1 MSDQIL
7 VLNSGSSSIKFAL
20 FTAAPEPVR
29 GLHGNISGL
38 GVSPAVRAWD
48 GNGNPLRAQLPG
60 EGPQQRDHAAAL
72 RWLLDWLNLEERGGQ
87 LVGAGHRVVHGGARH
102 AEPVRIGPGMLD
114 ELEQLTPLASLH
126 QPHNLVAIRALG
138 KALPGLPQVACFD
151 TAFHR
156 TQPAVAQDFALPREI
171 TVAGVR
177 RYGFHGLSYE
187 HIASVLPRHLGTR
200 AGGRVIVA
208 HLGSGASLCA
218 MKNCASVAT
227 TMGFTTLD
235 GLMMGTRCGAIDPGV
250 LLYFM
255 RERGMSAAEIEDLLS
270 RRSGLLGVSG
280 LSGDVRELLASDD
293 PRAREALELFVY
305 RAARE
310 LGSLAAALAGLDA
323 LVFTAG
329 VGEHAAPIRA
339 MICERARWL
348 GVELDGDANS
358 RHERIISRAG
368 SPVTVCVIPTD
379 EEAVIARHTGRLLG
393 AGGA

>member
-7 VLNSGSSSIKFAL
+7 VLNSGSSSVKFAL
-20 FTAAPEPVR
+20 FTASAEPDR
-29 GLHGNISGL
+29 GLHGDISGL
-38 GVSPAVRAWD
+38 GASPAVRAWD
-48 GNGNPLRAQLPG
+48 GNGNELPVQFAADGAHPL
-60 EGPQQRDHAAAL
+60 DHPAAL
-72 RWLLDWLNLEERGGQ
+72 RWLLEWLNLDERGAH
-87 LVGAGHRVVHGGARH
+87 LIGAGHRVVHGGARH
-102 AEPVRIGPGMLD
+102 AAPVRVGPGVLD
-114 ELEQLTPLASLH
+114 ELERLTPLASLH
-126 QPHNLVAIRALG
+126 QPHNLAAIRALG
-138 KALPGLPQVACFD
+138 QALPRLPQVACFD

-156 TQPAVAQDFALPREI
+156 TQAAAAQGFALPREI
-171 TVAGVR
+171 TAAGVR

-187 HIASVLPRHLGTR
+187 HIASVLPRHLGKR
-200 AGGRVIVA
+200 AEGRVIVA

-218 MKNCASVAT
+218 LKNCVSVAT

-293 PRAREALELFVY
+293 PRAREALEMFAY

-310 LGSLAAALAGLDA
+310 LGSLAAALEGLDA

-339 MICERARWL
+339 MICEYARWL
-348 GVELDGDANS
+348 GVELDGKANS
-358 RHERIISRAG
+358 HNERIISQTG
-368 SPVTVCVIPTD
+368 SRVTVCVIPTD
-379 EEAVIARHTGRLLG
+379 EEAVIARHTYRLLG
-393 AGGA
+393 VGGA

>member
-7 VLNSGSSSIKFAL
+7 VLNSGSSSVKFAL
-20 FTAAPEPVR
+20 FTALAEPVR
-29 GLHGNISGL
+29 GLHGDISGL
-38 GVSPAVRAWD
+38 GASPAVRAWD
-48 GNGNPLRAQLPG
+48 GNRNTLPVRFPG
-60 EGPQQRDHAAAL
+60 EGAQSLDHSAAL
-72 RWLLDWLNLEERGGQ
+72 RWLIDWLNLGERGGR
-87 LVGAGHRVVHGGARH
+87 LIGAGHRVVHGGARH
-102 AEPVRIGPGMLD
+102 AAPVRLGARMID

-126 QPHNLVAIRALG
+126 QPHNLAAIRALSQ
-138 KALPGLPQVACFD
+138 ALPRLPQVACFD

-156 TQPAVAQDFALPREI
+156 TQSAAAQSFALPREI
-171 TVAGVR
+171 TAAGVR

-187 HIASVLPRHLGTR
+187 YIASVLPQHIGSR
-200 AGGRVIVA
+200 AEGRVIVA

-218 MKNCASVAT
+218 MKNCVSVAT

-255 RERGMSAAEIEDLLS
+255 RERGMSAVEIEDLLS

-293 PRAREALELFVY
+293 SRAREAIEMFAY

-310 LGSLAAALAGLDA
+310 LGSLAAALEGLDA
-323 LVFTAG
+323 IVFTAG

-339 MICERARWL
+339 MICEHARWL
-348 GVELDGDANS
+348 GVELDGRANTHNERFISQKRS
-358 RHERIISRAG
+358 R
-368 SPVTVCVIPTD
+368 VTVCVIPTD
-379 EEAVIARHTGRLLG
+379 EEAVIARHTCRLLG
-393 AGGA
+393 ASGA